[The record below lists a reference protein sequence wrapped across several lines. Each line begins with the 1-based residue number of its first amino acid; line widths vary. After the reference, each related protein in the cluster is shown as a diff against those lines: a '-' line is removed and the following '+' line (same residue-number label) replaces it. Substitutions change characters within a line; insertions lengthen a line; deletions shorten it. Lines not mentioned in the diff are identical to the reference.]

1 MDMELFGG
9 CNYKCQMCQQG
20 EPGREREF
28 KKSLT
33 WDNFVKIVDDAIS
46 HGVESISVHGGGE
59 PTLHKRFIDCI
70 KYIKDRGAKCTSISN
85 GYLLNDTLN
94 QKIAD
99 SGLSLIH
106 I

>member
-9 CNYKCQMCQQG
+9 CNYKCQMCPQG
-20 EPGREREF
+20 KPGREREF

-85 GYLLNDTLN
+85 GYLLN
-94 QKIAD
+94 
-99 SGLSLIH
+99 LSLIH